1 MKKLAAFSILAGLAA
16 GPVLADDECF
26 VSMADWQPR
35 EAVEALAVEQGWT
48 IGRIKIDDGCYEVKG
63 RDADGREIE
72 LTLHPATLAILGSE
86 DQFEDGEGREH
97 D

>member
-1 MKKLAAFSILAGLAA
+1 MKKLAILGILAGLAA
-16 GPVLADDECF
+16 GPALADDECF

-35 EAVEALAVEQGWT
+35 EAVEALAVAQGWT
-48 IGRIKIDDGCYEVKG
+48 VQRIKIDDGCYEVKG
-63 RDADGREIE
+63 RDADGNAFE

-86 DQFEDGEGREH
+86 DDEDHEREH